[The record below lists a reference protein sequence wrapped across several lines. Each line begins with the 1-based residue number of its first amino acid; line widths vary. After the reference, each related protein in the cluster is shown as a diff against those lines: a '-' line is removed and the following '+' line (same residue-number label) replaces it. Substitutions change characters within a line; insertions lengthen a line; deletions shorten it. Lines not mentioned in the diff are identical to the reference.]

1 MVENKSE
8 DDVVTTT
15 TFLTAQSVRLD
26 KAIEMIGFGKFHY
39 YMLFICGTVYIAVSI
54 SLTSVSFI
62 VPSAQC
68 DFQMT
73 SFRKGFLNGASM
85 IGMCIGSFIWGYIS
99 DSYGRRKALIFCMLM
114 DGLFNLVSS
123 VSQIYSVFIFCRM
136 MSGFGVSGCTITY
149 AYLGEFL
156 NAKYREKF
164 LCWMEIFWTIGVI
177 LLPCI
182 AWIIIPQ
189 TFRIES
195 GFFLFRS
202 WNLFVI
208 ICSLPSIIT
217 TCLLML
223 LPESPKYL
231 LVKGKHEETLDCL
244 RFVHRWNNKKT
255 DQSFPVISLTLPDRI
270 SETSKGFFSGM
281 GKSLFEL
288 ITSKYKTVL
297 AITCIMQF
305 CVTASYYMM
314 MLWFPELMNRLRWY
328 ETTYPSAQNK
338 TTMCEVLSMY
348 KVEPN
353 ALADVRCNDDI
364 DGSVYLN
371 ILIVGVACLPL
382 CFIVPLYVNKLGLRF
397 FLATCLFGS
406 GLTAVCLYYI
416 SSSMEILAFASVF
429 EALSS
434 TGFGLIFCV
443 AVELF
448 PVEYTGLAVAIG
460 STFGKIGSIV
470 GNVVVGIFIDA
481 YCIVPIVVS
490 CSFLL
495 FSGFLIFTLPKT
507 IRNDSKG
514 NEN

>member
-1 MVENKSE
+1 MDAVARTGLLVQLRNYL

-305 CVTASYYMM
+305 CVTARVDEQVAMVRDNV
-314 MLWFPELMNRLRWY
+314 PECPEQDDHVRSVVHVQSRTERVGRRQVQRRHRRVRVLEHPDRGRRLPASLFHRAAVRQQ
-328 ETTYPSAQNK
+328 TRAQ
-338 TTMCEVLSMY
+338 V
-348 KVEPN
+348 
-353 ALADVRCNDDI
+353 
-364 DGSVYLN
+364 
-371 ILIVGVACLPL
+371 
-382 CFIVPLYVNKLGLRF
+382 
-397 FLATCLFGS
+397 FL
-406 GLTAVCLYYI
+406 
-416 SSSMEILAFASVF
+416 
-429 EALSS
+429 
-434 TGFGLIFCV
+434 
-443 AVELF
+443 
-448 PVEYTGLAVAIG
+448 
-460 STFGKIGSIV
+460 
-470 GNVVVGIFIDA
+470 GNVSVWVRLDCCLLVLHLVVD
-481 YCIVPIVVS
+481 
-490 CSFLL
+490 
-495 FSGFLIFTLPKT
+495 
-507 IRNDSKG
+507 G
-514 NEN
+514 NPRVRFRV